1 MRYRVTGFLLLVIFA
16 VNLYAINA
24 DMVQDKNNS
33 PFYYYLVVAAS
44 LILGIYYLFIK
55 KRPQY

>member
-16 VNLYAINA
+16 VNVYAIITSI
-24 DMVQDKNNS
+24 VQEKNSS

-55 KRPQY
+55 KRPKF